1 MARDSADDDAHGQV
15 GAMIGPQFAGY
26 SDIQPIPEKPEAV
39 DLGPDVLHPWTTV
52 VADDGEWTLR
62 RSENRPRRWY
72 ICHPVHGWRL
82 ARSLSD
88 ADAIDELHCYA
99 VHGAPLI

>member
-1 MARDSADDDAHGQV
+1 
-15 GAMIGPQFAGY
+15 MIGPQFAGY
-26 SDIQPIPEKPEAV
+26 SDIQPIPEKPETVA
-39 DLGPDVLHPWTTV
+39 LEPEALHPPTTV
-52 VADDGEWTLR
+52 VAEDGEWTLR

-72 ICHPVHGWRL
+72 ICNPVHGWRL

-99 VHGAPLI
+99 VHGAPLV